1 MKQKVTCKPIL
12 YVLPSTNTGHY
23 VWSAPCSAAKISFLP
38 QKRKFMQV
46 FPRRRCLV
54 SASIF
59 QSFFPVK
66 NNCCSAIVQLEAC
79 NVSHDAQQAVF
90 VDNMAFKESLTLENI
105 NLQVFEGE
113 FLLLIGENG
122 SGKTSLLNIL
132 AGLDIPDQGYLKW
145 YNKKVKSSDIV
156 SRIGIVFQFPEK
168 AFIGDSVF
176 EELTLGLDHVL
187 PEDIEEVME
196 ACALNG
202 ISLTTSP
209 FLLSGGQQ
217 KKLALACQLL
227 RHPLILFLDEPL
239 SGVDSFSRKCL
250 IKIFDRLKTKVTIV
264 VVSHEPAELFS
275 RADRVLQLFGGRV
288 KEVPQSVVRRAME
301 IRNLR
306 HGI

>member
-1 MKQKVTCKPIL
+1 MKQKVTFKPIL

-113 FLLLIGENG
+113 FLLLI
-122 SGKTSLLNIL
+122 
-132 AGLDIPDQGYLKW
+132 DIPDQGYLKW

-250 IKIFDRLKTKVTIV
+250 IKIFDR
-264 VVSHEPAELFS
+264 
-275 RADRVLQLFGGRV
+275 ADRVLQLFGGRV

-306 HGI
+306 HGYFWLRMCEFVWKH